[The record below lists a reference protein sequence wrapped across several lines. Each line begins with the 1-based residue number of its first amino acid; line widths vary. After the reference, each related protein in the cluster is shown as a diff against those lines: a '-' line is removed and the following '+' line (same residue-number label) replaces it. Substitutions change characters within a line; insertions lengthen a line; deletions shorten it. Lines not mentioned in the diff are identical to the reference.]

1 MQISFLRKVSRTV
14 SGRRSRKFALLL
26 ALLALASGCSRM
38 ERDAPAHEAAAARE
52 LRAIASAQVDYA
64 RAYGGFACNLA
75 QLGPPLKNVK
85 PSLDSAG
92 LIDQALAAGLK
103 AGYRFSVASC
113 SDSGRSYRL
122 VAVPIEPGRTG
133 KRSFCTDQNA
143 VVKYAEE
150 SSADDCL
157 AAGKPLQP

>member
-1 MQISFLRKVSRTV
+1 MQIPL
-14 SGRRSRKFALLL
+14 SRKAARKL
-26 ALLALASGCSRM
+26 ALPLALIAFGLGCNRL

-64 RAYGGFACNLA
+64 RAYGGFACNLS
-75 QLGPPLKNVK
+75 QLGPPMKNVK

-92 LIDQALAAGLK
+92 LIDQALAAGTK
-103 AGYRFSVASC
+103 QGYRFSVASC

-133 KRSFCTDQNA
+133 KRSFCTDQSA
-143 VVKYAEE
+143 VVHYAEE